1 MIRTLYHIDAP
12 GTVPYA
18 NQALETYLLDAVG
31 DEECILYLWQN
42 RKTVVIGRNQNAWTE
57 CRCRQLEADGGY
69 LARRL
74 SGGGAVFH
82 DGGNLNFTFLVSRHN
97 YDVCRQTSVILRA
110 VQKSG
115 IAAVCSGRNDLTA
128 GGRKFSGNAY
138 YQGSRS
144 CYHHGTLLLRS
155 DKAELEKYLTVSQ
168 RKLESKSV
176 SSVKSRVVNLCEL
189 MPDISVSG
197 MKEKLLEA
205 FSEVYALPVMTFP
218 EERLDAAA
226 LAAYEK
232 KFSSWNWKYG
242 RDIRFTCE
250 QSGRF
255 DWGEIL
261 IQLRIESGCIRDAAL
276 WSDAL
281 DTDFIRAVEE
291 ALPGMQ
297 FSTAGMQ
304 EKFSVLNPDMEP
316 YRRQIQDIAG
326 ILSGMM

>member
-1 MIRTLYHIDAP
+1 MIRTLYHIEAP

-18 NQALETYLLDAVG
+18 NQALETYLLDAAG
-31 DEECILYLWQN
+31 EEECILYLWQN

-97 YDVCRQTSVILRA
+97 YDVVRQTSVILRA

-115 IAAVCSGRNDLTA
+115 IAAECSGRNDLTVD
-128 GGRKFSGNAY
+128 GRKFSGNAY
-138 YQGSRS
+138 YQKETS

-155 DKAELEKYLTVSQ
+155 DKAELEKYLTVSK

-189 MPDISVSG
+189 MPDIGVSG

-205 FSEVYALPVMTFP
+205 FSEVYALPVMPFP
-218 EERLDAAA
+218 ESRLDTAAVS
-226 LAAYEK
+226 AYEK
-232 KFSSWNWKYG
+232 KFASWDWKYG
-242 RDIRFTCE
+242 RNVRFTCE
-250 QSGRF
+250 QSGHF
-255 DWGEIL
+255 LWGEVL
-261 IQLRIESGCIRDAAL
+261 IQLRIEGGCIRDAAL

-281 DTDFIRAVEE
+281 DTDFIQAVQE
-291 ALPGMQ
+291 ALPGIR
-297 FSTAGMQ
+297 FSEDAVQ
-304 EKFSVLNPDMEP
+304 QKIAALNPDTEL
-316 YRRQIQDIAG
+316 RCQEAADISVLLAG
-326 ILSGMM
+326 ML